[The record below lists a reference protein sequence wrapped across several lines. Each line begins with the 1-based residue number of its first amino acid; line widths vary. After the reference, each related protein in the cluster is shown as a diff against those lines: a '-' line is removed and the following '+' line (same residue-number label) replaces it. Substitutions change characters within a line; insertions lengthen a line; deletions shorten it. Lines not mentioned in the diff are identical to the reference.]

1 VQVRV
6 LIQGAGIG
14 GLTAATALAQ
24 RGIETDV
31 AELRLAGAMLG
42 VGLNQPANALA
53 GLREVGVLKECL
65 AAGWQFD
72 DLHLWDPAGN
82 LLGVI
87 PPPSPPPGLPANNV
101 IGRPALAAILTE
113 AALAA
118 GAAIY
123 YGTTITDLT
132 EDPGGATA
140 TFGTRHERYDLVVGF
155 DGIRSPMRQRIF
167 GDSTYPPAYT
177 GSAVWRA
184 RTQRHPA
191 VDRIVLS
198 MAKDTKAVLTPVS
211 ADSMYIAVVAPE
223 PGNPRQDPA
232 AFAAAVR
239 SRLAAFTG
247 PIAEIRDTIT
257 DSGTVVYTPIEQV
270 TVTGPWYRGQ
280 LAIAGDAA
288 HASTPHLAQGGA
300 MAVEDAVVLA
310 HCLTRCLDGTV
321 DLATA
326 LGTWYDRR
334 RARAMFVQDMS
345 RALLKEETGEPLT
358 PKDQD
363 LIAQGIPGAQQRL
376 AEPY

>member
-1 VQVRV
+1 VRV
-6 LIQGAGIG
+6 LIQGGGIG

-31 AELRLAGAMLG
+31 TELRSEGAVLG
-42 VGLNQPANALA
+42 VGLNQPANGLA
-53 GLREVGVLKECL
+53 GLREIGALEECL

-82 LLGVI
+82 LLAVI
-87 PPPSPPPGLPANNV
+87 PPPTPPPGLPANNV
-101 IGRPALAAILTE
+101 IARPALAAILTK
-113 AALAA
+113 AAITA
-118 GAAIY
+118 GAAIH
-123 YGTTITDLT
+123 YGTTITDVA
-132 EDPGGATA
+132 ENPRGATA
-140 TFGTRHERYDLVVGF
+140 TFGTKQERYDLVIGF
-155 DGIRSPMRQRIF
+155 DGIRSPFRQRIY
-167 GDSTYPPAYT
+167 GRDTYPPAYT
-177 GSAVWRA
+177 GSAVWRVS
-184 RTQRHPA
+184 TQRHPA
-191 VDRIVLS
+191 VDRIILS
-198 MAKDTKAVLTPVS
+198 MAKDAKAVLTPVS
-211 ADSMYIAVVAPE
+211 ADSMYIAVVTPE

-232 AFAAAVR
+232 AFATAVR
-239 SRLAAFTG
+239 NRLAAFTG
-247 PIAEIRDTIT
+247 PVAEIRDTIT
-257 DSGTVVYTPIEQV
+257 DSATVAYTPIEEV
-270 TVTGPWYRGQ
+270 TVTGPWYRGR

-300 MAVEDAVVLA
+300 MAVEDAIVLA
-310 HCLTRCLDGTV
+310 HCLTHCPDETA

-334 RARAMFVQDMS
+334 RGRAMFVQDMS